1 MGGLTVTIVRD
12 KDVES
17 ALKISFQTIVKMMR
31 NGAFFKL
38 IFHYKS
44 IYMKQ
49 LYLQI
54 IHKKGYISIYYV

>member
-17 ALKISFQTIVKMMR
+17 ALKISFQTVVKMMK

-44 IYMKQ
+44 IYMK
-49 LYLQI
+49 
-54 IHKKGYISIYYV
+54 HNS